1 MLPKTLALIDDDPL
15 YTEFLSHHLQERGT
29 KVTVFG
35 DSHLLLADTN
45 AYGYDFYVVD
55 LMLPGIDGLNLIQVL
70 RLRTAVGVLVV
81 SGRLAPDVFEQA
93 ISAGADMYLA
103 KPVNF
108 EQVALAIEAVSRR
121 VAMTSPAQAPWKLD
135 CRSRQLIAPDGVRI
149 DLSNGHLAILECL
162 SEADGAPVTRDAL
175 RARLG
180 NASEGDAMDTLNST
194 IFRLRR
200 RIEKLTSAAMPLH
213 AKSGVGY
220 VFRSPLVS
228 I

>member
-1 MLPKTLALIDDDPL
+1 MLPKTLALIDDDPQ
-15 YTEFLSHHLQERGT
+15 YTEFLSHYLQQRGT
-29 KVTVFG
+29 EVKVFG

-55 LMLPGIDGLNLIQVL
+55 LMLPGIDGINLIKVL
-70 RLRTAVGVLVV
+70 RLRTTAGMLVV

-93 ISAGADMYLA
+93 VGAGADMYLA

-108 EQVALAIEAVSRR
+108 EQVALAVEAVSRR
-121 VAMTSPAQAPWKLD
+121 ATMASPANAPWQLD
-135 CRSRQLIAPDGVRI
+135 RRARQLMTPDGARI
-149 DLSNGHLAILECL
+149 DLSDSQLAVLECF
-162 SEADGAPVTRDAL
+162 SEADGEPVTRDAL

-180 NASEGDAMDTLNST
+180 IALEGDATDPLNSI

-200 RIEKLTSAAMPLH
+200 RIEKATSAAMPLH

-220 VFRSPLVS
+220 VFRSPLKS

>member
-1 MLPKTLALIDDDPL
+1 MLPKTLALIDDDPQ

-29 KVTVFG
+29 EVVVFG
-35 DSHLLLADTN
+35 DSNLLLADSN

-55 LMLPGIDGLNLIQVL
+55 LMLPGIDGLNLIKVL
-70 RLRTAVGVLVV
+70 RLRTTAGVLVV
-81 SGRLAPDVFEQA
+81 SGRLAPDVFEQV

-121 VAMTSPAQAPWKLD
+121 AVMVSAAQAPWKLD
-135 CRSRQLIAPDGVRI
+135 RRGRQLTAPDGARI
-149 DLSNGHLAILECL
+149 DLSEGHLAILECL
-162 SEADGAPVTRDAL
+162 SEANGEPVTREAL
-175 RARLG
+175 RARMG
-180 NASEGDAMDTLNST
+180 TGPEADATDTLNST

-200 RIEKLTSAAMPLH
+200 RIEKVTSAAMPLH

-220 VFRSPLVS
+220 VFRSPLKS